1 MSTRPILIVIVLL
14 LAIGSSLTGCGPGT
28 TGIKAREAARER
40 LSFINAQFTYDQAM
54 QAFEVGQFD
63 HALRGI
69 NAAIELVPE
78 SADFYVLQGRIY
90 LETHRLEKAIDSFT
104 SALEHQ
110 SDFTDAHYFAGI
122 VYQRWSDDDKAYEHY
137 MAAYELEPSSI
148 GYLLAAAESMIAME
162 RLDQAKQLILSK
174 LAYFEHNASLRHL
187 LGQIALLQGDAATAA
202 KLLAEAWRRNPDDQM
217 LLEELAHA
225 QSAAGMHAK
234 CYKSVKQLQQMS
246 REKRP
251 DLIHLE
257 ARCLFSM
264 ERLIEARKVYLALT
278 RLTPTD
284 PEVWIELGTLAWELG
299 DFHRLAQCGARVT
312 ALAPQRYEGYML
324 KGINERHRGDVRKA
338 SRLLRQ
344 ATDRAGET
352 ALPYLVLGRTLE
364 ETGDREGALDA
375 YTAGVRV
382 EPDNANARVL
392 LARLSRNEQVM
403 TFQPQ
408 EQIRTE

>member
-1 MSTRPILIVIVLL
+1 MSARPILIVILLL
-14 LAIGSSLTGCGPGT
+14 LAIGSSLTGCGPSDRGF
-28 TGIKAREAARER
+28 KARVSARER
-40 LSFINAQFTYDQAM
+40 VNFINAELTHDQAM
-54 QAFEVGQFD
+54 QAFEVGRFD
-63 HALRGI
+63 QALRGV
-69 NAAIELVPE
+69 NAAIEQFPE
-78 SADFYVLQGRIY
+78 SADYHVLQGRIY

-110 SDFTDAHYFAGI
+110 SDFADAHYFAGI
-122 VYQRWSDDDKAYEHY
+122 VYQRWSDDERAFKHY
-137 MAAYELEPSSI
+137 MAAFELETSSI
-148 GYLLAAAESMIAME
+148 GYLLAAAESMIALE
-162 RLDQAKQLILSK
+162 QLDQAKQLILSK

-187 LGQIALLQGDAATAA
+187 LGQIALLQGDAGTAA

-264 ERLIEARKVYLALT
+264 ERLIEARNVYLVLT
-278 RLTPTD
+278 RLIPAD

-324 KGINERHRGDVRKA
+324 QGINERHRGDVRKA

-344 ATDRAGET
+344 ATVRAGET

-375 YTAGVRV
+375 YTMGVGV

-392 LARLSRNEQVM
+392 LARLSRNEQIV
-403 TFQPQ
+403 TVQPQ
-408 EQIRTE
+408 E